1 MGIRF
6 RSYICGL
13 SEDECECIAR
23 FDLQHALQFKKGG
36 FITIHHNQ
44 IQNITAKL
52 SKEVCKY
59 ICVEHHLQRLTGET
73 LLSSTLTENK
83 VDLDICARD
92 FWQTDRSATF
102 FDASFFSPNTKRYA
116 NQDIS
121 KIFELNE
128 KEKKRLYIERIIEIE
143 HVHFTLLMMSAT
155 GRMSR

>member
-1 MGIRF
+1 MLCNLRKVVLLL
-6 RSYICGL
+6 YTTTK
-13 SEDECECIAR
+13 
-23 FDLQHALQFKKGG
+23 FKISLPNCQKRCA
-36 FITIHHNQ
+36 N
-44 IQNITAKL
+44 
-52 SKEVCKY
+52 

-155 GRMSR
+155 GGMSR